1 MKPIQ
6 TRTYKE
12 EDDAPNCRRL
22 SALDFPGEEMKGKSL
37 SGKIVGLGTLFAIDS
52 KFHVELLSNIWKTQ
66 HEELNSS
73 QLYDSSCLFIVG
85 KYCKCEIDS
94 CGDKG
99 NSNEVNNFGRDTVQG
114 SHIETTF
121 NICNCTIAN
130 KYTPKNILNLE
141 AACVI
146 ASHDCNMPIN
156 NYLDYKFVVFNKLD
170 YCSNLKNPNPL
181 RSSPNFKFIKGD
193 IESDDMVH
201 FILQAKF
208 IHTIIHFVAQTH
220 VDHFFG
226 NSFVITTRENN
237 VHGTTQFS
245 KKLIFEFIPLMMKGK
260 SLSIHENASNVRSY
274 LYWRIKIME
283 GYVSNPEWWG
293 DVLGALLYHPRMLL
307 VLGREGH
314 FNVTNPSNLD
324 SAHMTKKF
332 SESWIAGLLRE
343 LCDKQNIHLEN
354 ENGCLEQCS
363 QFLADIQM
371 VKSIHVVSTAGVNG
385 RPQECHPL
393 MTNYAICATR
403 PLGNGIGFE
412 KEDKFNFTGSFYY
425 KIKVMVKEVLREF
438 DNVVDIP
445 NNLTILDELLLVSI
459 EMATGNLEYKVLF
472 PRDGIVMN
480 VRPLN
485 NQVNIYKRVN
495 NHNIAQRLRQQSNT
509 TEVNRGTRESQQPV

>member
-85 KYCKCEIDS
+85 KYCKCEIDRLNGVLCVTDVEDEITPKMIGKGS
-94 CGDKG
+94 VKIIHACVYEHGKPLSTNINEG

-438 DNVVDIP
+438 DNVCTLKVQIS
-445 NNLTILDELLLVSI
+445 ILSDFR
-459 EMATGNLEYKVLF
+459 N
-472 PRDGIVMN
+472 PRNFITKIS
-480 VRPLN
+480 R
-485 NQVNIYKRVN
+485 
-495 NHNIAQRLRQQSNT
+495 SN
-509 TEVNRGTRESQQPV
+509 